1 MGTYGNFNLVMRE
14 WKLGNITEAQAIG
27 QILQLLEEL
36 EKRVAELERITKPP
50 RATNTKPDQPKN
62 GEQK

>member
-36 EKRVAELERITKPP
+36 EKRVAELERLTAPPKP
-50 RATNTKPDQPKN
+50 AKPIKN
-62 GEQK
+62 ETTSTEK

>member
-36 EKRVAELERITKPP
+36 EKRVAELERLTALPKLTKP
-50 RATNTKPDQPKN
+50 TKTETASYEK
-62 GEQK
+62 

>member
-1 MGTYGNFNLVMRE
+1 MGTYVNFNLVMRE

-36 EKRVAELERITKPP
+36 EKRVAELERLTAPPKP
-50 RATNTKPDQPKN
+50 AKPDQPKN

>member
-27 QILQLLEEL
+27 QILQLLEDL
-36 EKRVAELERITKPP
+36 EKRVAELERLARPP
-50 RATNTKPDQPKN
+50 KIEKEIK
-62 GEQK
+62 GSEGK

>member
-36 EKRVAELERITKPP
+36 EKRVAELERLTAPPKP
-50 RATNTKPDQPKN
+50 AKPVQLKN

>member
-50 RATNTKPDQPKN
+50 KIEKEIKETKGNEGK
-62 GEQK
+62 

>member
-1 MGTYGNFNLVMRE
+1 MGTYGNFNLVMHE

-50 RATNTKPDQPKN
+50 KIEKETNGNKGKE
-62 GEQK
+62 GK

>member
-36 EKRVAELERITKPP
+36 EKRVAELERLTKPP
-50 RATNTKPDQPKN
+50 RVEKEIKANKEIESK
-62 GEQK
+62 

>member
-36 EKRVAELERITKPP
+36 EKRVAELERLAAPPKAAKPV
-50 RATNTKPDQPKN
+50 QIKN